1 MQPDS
6 VRRILI
12 TNFYADF
19 GGGEFALLN
28 HARWLLRRG
37 VQVYVCLF
45 NDGPFVGGLL
55 KEGCKVQV
63 INHRLDCGP
72 RGAWITAGKLVP
84 KLIGVFR
91 HIRPDYIIAYTAHEM
106 PFVALAG
113 RLCGI
118 PVFYR
123 DQGRPK
129 EEGAPLSWRDKWLP
143 ILGRRILTGV
153 LPTTKIKAAHLVR
166 SGIPSEKVKVVYLGV
181 NANHFKHVQ
190 DVREKLEKEFG
201 IPSGVPVLGIF
212 GRLIEWK
219 GQGIFLSAFANLN
232 AKHAHALVVGGTQ
245 LNDGQGRV
253 YELALKEQAK
263 ELQIQERV
271 HFTGFRTDVPTLM
284 SCCDIVCHASW
295 NEPFGLV
302 LVEAM
307 MCGKPVVASDVSGPR
322 EIVVP
327 GETGFLFPAGD
338 HVAMARYLD
347 RLLSDADLRAW
358 MGQNARRRALELFD
372 LNKNLQLLNEA
383 IEGFLR
389 RNR

>member
-1 MQPDS
+1 MN
-6 VRRILI
+6 RYRILI

-37 VQVYVCLF
+37 VQVHVCLF

-55 KEGCKVQV
+55 KEGCKVRV

-143 ILGRRILTGV
+143 ILGRRILAGV

-166 SGIPSEKVKVVYLGV
+166 SGIPSEKVKMVYLGV
-181 NANHFKHVQ
+181 NANHFKDVQ
-190 DVREKLEKEFG
+190 DAREEVEKEFG
-201 IPSGVPVLGIF
+201 IPPGSALIGIF
-212 GRLIEWK
+212 GRLIELK
-219 GQGIFLSAFANLN
+219 GHEVLLN
-232 AKHAHALVVGGTQ
+232 AMTALGTEKVHALIVGGTQ
-245 LNDGQGRV
+245 LNETAGPKYLERLRKKARV
-253 YELALKEQAK
+253 LG
-263 ELQIQERV
+263 ISERV
-271 HFTGFRTDVPTLM
+271 HFTGFRTDITKLM
-284 SCCDIVCHASW
+284 SACDIVCNASQW
-295 NEPFGLV
+295 ETFGLV

-347 RLLSDADLRAW
+347 RLLSDANLRTW
-358 MGQNARRRALELFD
+358 MGQNARKRALELFD